1 MAKTKDTV
9 KEVKP
14 KEPKEPKEL
23 KEEKK
28 VTIKKEKE
36 ADIKVKEE
44 KKEKPAPKKEK
55 APKKPAPP
63 SEDKET
69 TEEKEVTEEKTR
81 KPRRVVTR
89 DIVNENLDK
98 IIENISALEGKAEKS
113 ILREL
118 KVLKN
123 DLKKVMKKKGSEKKR
138 GVANSGFFKE
148 VPITDDLA
156 SFMDAKKDELK
167 SRVDVTRFICKYVKD
182 KNLQDQ
188 ENKKIIVPDEPL
200 RKLLKHDIKVD
211 GALTFPSV
219 QKLIQKHFV
228 KA

>member
-1 MAKTKDTV
+1 MPKQTKEVVVEKAEKKPVAKKV
-9 KEVKP
+9 KEVK
-14 KEPKEPKEL
+14 EA
-23 KEEKK
+23 KEEP
-28 VTIKKEKE
+28 E
-36 ADIKVKEE
+36 IKVKEVKE
-44 KKEKPAPKKEK
+44 KKPKAPKKEK
-55 APKKPAPP
+55 VEKQAPP
-63 SEDKET
+63 PEEVEEPE
-69 TEEKEVTEEKTR
+69 EEKKER

-89 DIVNENLDK
+89 ENINENLDK
-98 IIENISALEGKAEKS
+98 IIESASGLEGKAAKS
-113 ILREL
+113 ILKEL

-123 DLKKVMKKKGSEKKR
+123 DLKKVMKKKGGEKKR
-138 GVANSGFFKE
+138 GVTNSGFFKE
-148 VPITDDLA
+148 VKITEDLA
-156 SFMDAKKDELK
+156 KFMQCKPDELK

-200 RKLLKHDIKVD
+200 KKLLKHDSKTD